1 MKLKLDENLAER
13 HRARL
18 ELAGH
23 DVRTVGQQGMRGV
36 GDTDLF
42 EVCNDEQ
49 RVLVTLDM
57 DFSNVLAFPPGG
69 TPGVIV
75 LRGRD
80 ALLRTIDILI
90 ESLSQALENDEP
102 TGTLWIIEPGRLRI
116 HLEGDD

>member
-13 HRARL
+13 HRVRL
-18 ELAGH
+18 ESAGH

-42 EVCNDEQ
+42 EVCKNER
-49 RVLVTLDM
+49 RVLVTLDL

-69 TPGVIV
+69 TPGVVV

-80 ALLRTIDILI
+80 ALLRTIDLLI
-90 ESLSQALENDEP
+90 ESLSYALEDGNP
-102 TGTLWIIEPGRLRI
+102 SGTLWIIEPGRLRI